1 MAKIIKILI
10 SEKNERI
17 IESISEYFLDKP
29 AELMFCPKNGQ
40 IVLDNIIKHRPD
52 VVVCDVFMSRFDA
65 IAVKEQACRL
75 DNPPRVFII
84 TSAYDN
90 DYIIKR
96 TMGAGF
102 NFYFI
107 KPFSPENLYERI
119 MSCFIHSSA
128 PSSSSVVDMHISRIL
143 HRLEMPSHLNGFSY
157 IHLAVKLVI
166 EHPGYIGSITKKLY
180 PRIAKEFDTTASR
193 VERSIRTAIETA
205 WQRATNEAKEQYFHY
220 YAHND
225 IKPSNGEFV
234 ALLADIIRNS
244 ITYEKMS

>member
-17 IESISEYFLDKP
+17 IESISEYFSDKP
-29 AELMFCPKNGQ
+29 VELMFCPKNGQ
-40 IVLDNIIKHRPD
+40 AVLDNINKYHPD

-65 IAVKEQACRL
+65 IYVKEQASSI
-75 DNPPRVFII
+75 DKPPQVFII

-90 DYIIKR
+90 DDIIKR
-96 TMGAGF
+96 TLSAGF

-107 KPFSPENLYERI
+107 KPFSPENLYDRI
-119 MSCFIHSSA
+119 ISFFVHSPSHTSA
-128 PSSSSVVDMHISRIL
+128 SVVEACISRIL
-143 HRLEMPSHLNGFSY
+143 HRLEMPSHLNGFNY
-157 IHLAVKLVI
+157 ICLAVKLVI
-166 EHPGYIGSITKKLY
+166 EHPGYINSITKKLY
-180 PRIAKEFDTTASR
+180 PRIAKDFGTTASR

-205 WQRATNEAKEQYFHY
+205 WQRASNDAKEQYFHY
-220 YAHND
+220 YSHND

-244 ITYEKMS
+244 ITYEKLC